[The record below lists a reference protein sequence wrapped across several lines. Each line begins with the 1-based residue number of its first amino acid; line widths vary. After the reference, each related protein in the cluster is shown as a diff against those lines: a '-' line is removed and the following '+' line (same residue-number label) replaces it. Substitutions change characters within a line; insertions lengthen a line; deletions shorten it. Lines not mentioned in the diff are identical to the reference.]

1 MTAPV
6 NAGGTSPA
14 RIEARLRAAGLPPLP
29 RTAWLEVDLDRLAG
43 NVAAIRAGLPPGV
56 TLEVVVKADAYGHGA
71 VPVAGTALA
80 AGARGLCVATL
91 DEALELRA
99 AGISGPIMVLFQVPP
114 DGAVV
119 AARAGVAIAAGDRGL
134 LDEALAAYALSRR
147 RARRP
152 MLELGIQLALE
163 TGLGRD
169 GLTIPEA
176 ISAGRLIAAAPGVV
190 LRGAW
195 SHLQAPA
202 DRARTEGQVER
213 FAATVEALRGAGI
226 IVPHRHILA
235 SGGILAVERLVGGER
250 PVFDGLRVGLA
261 AYGIVPDGLAIG
273 SAATGIHAGL
283 HPVLSLHARPI
294 RVADLPAGTGISYGP
309 SFVTARPSRI
319 ATLPLGYA
327 DGWARALSN
336 RAAALVRG
344 LRVPLVG
351 NVAMD
356 AVMADVTDVPGPPVT
371 SADEFVLLGAQGG
384 DEITALELARERT
397 TITWEVVA
405 VMSRRLPRVYTAR
418 ALPVGIRTLT
428 EDRGTWR
435 SLRSGTA
442 TSATSRSTRS

>member
-1 MTAPV
+1 MTAP
-6 NAGGTSPA
+6 AGSSATG
-14 RIEARLRAAGLPPLP
+14 IDARLRAAGLPPLP
-29 RTAWLEVDLDRLAG
+29 RTAWLEIDLERIAG
-43 NVAAIRAGLPPGV
+43 NVAAIRAGLPPAV
-56 TLEVVVKADAYGHGA
+56 TVEVVVKADAYGHGA
-71 VPVAGTALA
+71 VPVADAALA

-99 AGISGPIMVLFQVPP
+99 AGISAPLMVLFQVPP

-119 AARAGVAIAAGDRGL
+119 AARAGVAIAAGDPGL
-134 LDEALAAYALSRR
+134 LGAAIAAHAAARR
-147 RARRP
+147 RARRAMP
-152 MLELGIQLALE
+152 DLEVQLALE

-169 GLTIPEA
+169 GLTTAEA
-176 ISAGRLIAAAPGVV
+176 VLAGRLVAASPGVV

-202 DRARTEGQVER
+202 DAARTDGQVER
-213 FAATVEALRGAGI
+213 FAATVEAMRDAGI
-226 IVPHRHILA
+226 DVPHRHLLA
-235 SGGILAVERLVGGER
+235 SGGILAVERLVAGER

-273 SAATGIHAGL
+273 SAAIGIHAGL
-283 HPVLSLHARPI
+283 RPALSVHARPI

-327 DGWARALSN
+327 DGWVRTLSN

-344 LRVPLVG
+344 RRVPLVG

-371 SADEFVLLGAQGG
+371 AADEFVLLGAQGG

-418 ALPVGIRTLT
+418 AVPVGIRTLT

-442 TSATSRSTRS
+442 TSAISRSTRS

>member
-1 MTAPV
+1 VTAPL

-14 RIEARLRAAGLPPLP
+14 GIDARLRIAGLPPLP

-56 TLEVVVKADAYGHGA
+56 TVEVVVKADAYGHGA
-71 VPVAGTALA
+71 VPVAHAALA

-99 AGISGPIMVLFQVPP
+99 AGIAGPIMVLFQVPP

-119 AARAGVAIAAGDRGL
+119 AARAGVAIAAGDPGL
-134 LDEALAAYALSRR
+134 LGEAITAHGASRR
-147 RARRP
+147 RARRAIP
-152 MLELGIQLALE
+152 DLGIELALE

-176 ISAGRLIAAAPGVV
+176 ISAGRLIATAPGVV

-202 DRARTEGQVER
+202 DGARTDGQVER
-213 FAATVEALRGAGI
+213 FAAAVEALQGAGI
-226 IVPHRHILA
+226 AIPHRHLLA
-235 SGGILAVERLVGGER
+235 SGGILAAERLVGGER

-273 SAATGIHAGL
+273 SAAVGIHAGL
-283 HPVLSLHARPI
+283 RPVLSLRARPI

-309 SFVTARPSRI
+309 SFVTDRPSRI

-327 DGWARALSN
+327 DGWVRSLSN

-418 ALPVGIRTLT
+418 AVPVGIRTLT

>member
-1 MTAPV
+1 VTAPV
-6 NAGGTSPA
+6 DAGGTSPA
-14 RIEARLRAAGLPPLP
+14 GIDARLRTAGLPPLP

-56 TLEVVVKADAYGHGA
+56 TVEVVVKADAYGHGA
-71 VPVAGTALA
+71 VPVAYAALA

-119 AARAGVAIAAGDRGL
+119 AARAGVAIAAGDAGL
-134 LDEALAAYALSRR
+134 LGEAITAHGASRR
-147 RARRP
+147 RARRAIP
-152 MLELGIQLALE
+152 DLEIQLALE

-176 ISAGRLIAAAPGVV
+176 ISAGRLIATAPGVV

-202 DRARTEGQVER
+202 DRARTDRQVER
-213 FAATVEALRGAGI
+213 FAAAVEALRRAGI
-226 IVPHRHILA
+226 AVPHRHLLA
-235 SGGILAVERLVGGER
+235 SGGILAVERLVGGEH

-261 AYGIVPDGLAIG
+261 AYGIIPDGLPIG
-273 SAATGIHAGL
+273 SAAAGIHAGL
-283 HPVLSLHARPI
+283 RPVLSLHARPI
-294 RVADLPAGTGISYGP
+294 RVADLSAGTGISYGP
-309 SFVTARPSRI
+309 SFVAARPSRI

-327 DGWARALSN
+327 DGWVRSLSN

-384 DEITALELARERT
+384 DEITALELAQERT

-418 ALPVGIRTLT
+418 AVPVGIRTLT

-442 TSATSRSTRS
+442 TSATSRSMRS

>member
-1 MTAPV
+1 MTIPGR
-6 NAGGTSPA
+6 AGGPSPA
-14 RIEARLRAAGLPPLP
+14 GIEARLRDAELPPLP
-29 RTAWLEVDLDRLAG
+29 RMAWLEVDLERLAG
-43 NVAAIRAGLPPGV
+43 NVAAIRAGLPPAV
-56 TLEVVVKADAYGHGA
+56 TVEVVVKADAYGHGA
-71 VPVAGTALA
+71 VPVAHAALA

-99 AGISGPIMVLFQVPP
+99 AGISAPILVLFQVPP

-119 AARAGVAIAAGDRGL
+119 AARAGVAITGGDPRL
-134 LDEALAAYALSRR
+134 LDQAIAAHGTAR
-147 RARRP
+147 RAARRAMP
-152 MLELGIQLALE
+152 DLGVQLAIE

-176 ISAGRLIAAAPGVV
+176 VVAGRLVAASPGVV

-202 DRARTEGQVER
+202 DRARTDGQVER
-213 FAATVEALRGAGI
+213 FAAAVDALRAAGI
-226 IVPHRHILA
+226 DVPHRHLLA
-235 SGGILAVERLVGGER
+235 SGGILAVERLVAGER

-273 SAATGIHAGL
+273 AAATGIHAAL
-283 HPVLSLHARPI
+283 RPVLSLHARPI

-327 DGWARALSN
+327 DGWVRSLSN
-336 RAAALVRG
+336 RATVLVRG
-344 LRVPLVG
+344 HRVPLVG

-356 AVMADVTDVPGPPVT
+356 AVMADVTDVPGPLVT
-371 SADEFVLLGAQGG
+371 ADDEFVLLGAQDG
-384 DEITALELARERT
+384 DEITAGELAQERT
-397 TITWEVVA
+397 TISWEVVA
-405 VMSRRLPRVYTAR
+405 VMSRRLTRVYTAR
-418 ALPVGIRTLT
+418 AVPVGIRTLT